1 MAATITAI
9 GKYGQTSGSYP
20 WTLTTAAT
28 INTLGADALL
38 VFILN
43 SNANKGT
50 PTVKFGG
57 SGGVNMTLLGSRSN
71 GSDGKLFV
79 FGLIG
84 PAKTDTGSL
93 YVNNPNENGDNTT
106 IMTLSLTNVDLTAP
120 WGAVIGANGVNG
132 AAIPFTLTTT
142 AAGSTVFGI
151 HTSIYG
157 PGVGGMSE
165 SGGSPAITQV
175 DSADVD
181 SSCVMKVFRQE
192 VTASG
197 GTAAGNGTINY
208 SDHMVYQVEVKASS
222 GPPKKTLTAP
232 AIANTSGVGSPLV
245 KDPNVGLLAP
255 ASIVNSGA
263 ALGSPVVTRQTVA
276 FFNQNGAGNT
286 ISGSPATT
294 VERTS
299 VASNYRN
306 SIASVPVVNTEKKY
320 WEIRVDAIAATS
332 IPAIGVGV
340 QSTPLDTQLGG
351 WQSDAI
357 SWDASGGARDNN
369 TGMSGRP
376 VYAAGDILMVAV
388 DMANGWVFMGMNGQW
403 YNGTQAGNVNFSS
416 GDGRVNNSARPTS
429 ISLYPAVQTQN
440 IGDKLT
446 ANFGRAAF
454 AYTPPT
460 GFTGLDAGGPVAKSL
475 TVPSISNVN
484 EFGSHSVALMLKTIS
499 PPAIVND
506 NGMGGHSV
514 IQLAKT
520 VSIENVSVLGNHNVV
535 PVLEPAGLLN
545 SSFLGSHAVGHI
557 LEATGIANSS
567 LMGAPSL
574 VQWLNAP
581 GIEETPSVGTPVVG
595 SSYSMAAPSIV
606 NASALGDPEI
616 KPKNTLAPDGIEN
629 IAIVGEPTVGQAV
642 YAPAIVN
649 VSAFGNHALNQGIK
663 APGIE
668 NIDELGS
675 PTVNRGAVQFQP
687 EGLLN
692 TSEVGTPAIYQIVA
706 PEGIDST
713 AALGNPFVTH
723 IYEDA
728 GVHPASIINVNE
740 FGNTEIVYGI
750 RVEGIAPTDPV
761 FGSHI
766 VAQVPKL
773 LVPSIENASLLGE
786 IEINYVVHQ
795 DGIGNISILGNH
807 TIQVV
812 AAKVMPVSI
821 INDNYLGNPV
831 VSIVVGESDKFIRHD
846 GQWRAVETVLVKYES
861 QWHELDMILEKK
873 DGVWVQIF

>member
-20 WTLTTAAT
+20 WTLTTEAT

-71 GSDGKLFV
+71 GSNGKLFV

-151 HTSIYG
+151 HTSVYG
-157 PGVGGMSE
+157 PGADGMTE

-175 DSADVD
+175 DSAAVD

-208 SDHMVYQVEVKASS
+208 SDHMIYQVEVKGSS
-222 GPPKKTLTAP
+222 GPPGKTLKAP
-232 AIANTSGVGSPLV
+232 AIVNTSGVGFSLV
-245 KDPNVGLLAP
+245 KDANAKVLAP
-255 ASIVNSGA
+255 AGIVSSGT
-263 ALGSPVVTRQTVA
+263 ALGSPVITRQTVA
-276 FFNQNGAGNT
+276 FFDQNGAGNT
-286 ISGSPATT
+286 TSGSPATT

-306 SIASVPVVNTEKKY
+306 SIASMPVVNTEKKY

-340 QSTPLDTQLGG
+340 KTTPLDTQLGG

-369 TGMSGRP
+369 TGMNGRP

-403 YNGTQAGNVNFSS
+403 YNGTQAGSVNFSS
-416 GDGRVNNSARPTS
+416 GDGRVNNSARQTS
-429 ISLYPAVQTQN
+429 ISLYPAIQTQN

-484 EFGSHSVALMLKTIS
+484 EFGSHSVALTLKTIS
-499 PPAIVND
+499 PPAIVNAND
-506 NGMGGHSV
+506 MGGHSV
-514 IQLAKT
+514 IQLAET
-520 VSIENVSVLGNHNVV
+520 VSIENVSVLGNHNVQ
-535 PVLEPAGLLN
+535 PLIEPSGLLN

-557 LEATGIANSS
+557 LEATGIANVS
-567 LMGAPSL
+567 LLGSHQ
-574 VQWLNAP
+574 VNSEVSVP
-581 GIEETPSVGTPVVG
+581 GIENTSLLGLHALKT
-595 SSYSMAAPSIV
+595 SYQI
-606 NASALGDPEI
+606 
-616 KPKNTLAPDGIEN
+616 T
-629 IAIVGEPTVGQAV
+629 
-642 YAPAIVN
+642 APAIVN
-649 VSAFGNHALNQGIK
+649 DNAFGTHQVNQGIEAGGLVNDSTVGDATVLAGK
-663 APGIE
+663 VEISPAGI
-668 NIDELGS
+668 
-675 PTVNRGAVQFQP
+675 
-687 EGLLN
+687 LN
-692 TSEVGTPAIYQIVA
+692 ESACGTPAVNLA
-706 PEGIDST
+706 LHFVGINNENE
-713 AALGNPFVTH
+713 LGNHFVTH

-728 GVHPASIINVNE
+728 GVYVPSLINLSAIGEHTLKMSVQMQ
-740 FGNTEIVYGI
+740 GI
-750 RVEGIAPTDPV
+750 GPTDPV
-761 FGSHI
+761 FGSHMVTHVPELSPDGI
-766 VAQVPKL
+766 VNASETGSHTLAYGIQVSDIENVSECGQHSVRLGVL
-773 LVPSIENASLLGE
+773 LVPSIINEN
-786 IEINYVVHQ
+786 H
-795 DGIGNISILGNH
+795 IGNHEIR
-807 TIQVV
+807 
-812 AAKVMPVSI
+812 
-821 INDNYLGNPV
+821 
-831 VSIVVGESDKFIRHD
+831 IVVGENDKFIRHD

>member
-20 WTLTTAAT
+20 WTMTTAAT

-84 PAKTDTGSL
+84 PVKTNTGSL

-106 IMTLSLTNVDLTAP
+106 IMTLSLTNVDLMAP

-175 DSADVD
+175 DSAAVD

-197 GTAAGNGTINY
+197 GTAVGNGTIDY
-208 SDHMVYQVEVKASS
+208 SDHMVYQIEVKGSS
-222 GPPKKTLTAP
+222 GPPKQMLTVP
-232 AIANTSGVGSPLV
+232 GIQNTSIVNKHIV
-245 KDPNVGLLAP
+245 KDPNVALLAP
-255 ASIVNSGA
+255 ASIVNTGT
-263 ALGSPVVTRQTVA
+263 ALGSPTVTRQNIA
-276 FFNQNGAGNT
+276 FFDQNGAGNT
-286 ISGSPATT
+286 TSGSPATT

-306 SIASVPVVNTEKKY
+306 SIASMPVVNTEKKY
-320 WEIRVDAIAATS
+320 WEIKVDAIAATS

-351 WQSDAI
+351 WQSNAI

-369 TGMSGRP
+369 TGMNGRP

-403 YNGTQAGNVNFSS
+403 YNGTQAGDVNFSS
-416 GDGRVNNSARPTS
+416 GDGRVNNSARQTS

-475 TVPSISNVN
+475 SVPSITNVN
-484 EFGSHSVALMLKTIS
+484 EFGSHSVALTLKTLN
-499 PPAIVND
+499 PPSIVND
-506 NGMGGHSV
+506 NGLGGHSV
-514 IQLAKT
+514 IQLANT
-520 VSIENVSVLGNHNVV
+520 ISIENVSVLGNHNVQ
-535 PVLEPAGLLN
+535 PLIEPSGLLN
-545 SSFLGSHAVGHI
+545 SSFLGSHAVGYI
-557 LEATGIANSS
+557 LNATGIENTSLLGSHQVNSEVS
-567 LMGAPSL
+567 
-574 VQWLNAP
+574 VP
-581 GIEETPSVGTPVVG
+581 GIENTSLLGLHALKT
-595 SSYSMAAPSIV
+595 SYQI
-606 NASALGDPEI
+606 
-616 KPKNTLAPDGIEN
+616 T
-629 IAIVGEPTVGQAV
+629 
-642 YAPAIVN
+642 APAIVN
-649 VSAFGNHALNQGIK
+649 DNAFGTHQVNQGIK
-663 APGIE
+663 AGGLVNESVLGDPAVLAGEVQVSPAGI
-668 NIDELGS
+668 
-675 PTVNRGAVQFQP
+675 
-687 EGLLN
+687 LN
-692 TSEVGTPAIYQIVA
+692 ESACGTPAINLALHFV
-706 PEGIDST
+706 GINNENE
-713 AALGNPFVTH
+713 LGNHFVTH

-728 GVHPASIINVNE
+728 GVYVPSFVNLSVMGE
-740 FGNTEIVYGI
+740 HCIEMSVQMQGI
-750 RVEGIAPTDPV
+750 GPTDPV
-761 FGSHI
+761 FGSHMVTHVPELSPAGI
-766 VAQVPKL
+766 VNVSECGQHSIQLGAL
-773 LVPSIENASLLGE
+773 LAP
-786 IEINYVVHQ
+786 
-795 DGIGNISILGNH
+795 
-807 TIQVV
+807 
-812 AAKVMPVSI
+812 SI
-821 INDNYLGNPV
+821 INENHFGNHEIC
-831 VSIVVGESDKFIRHD
+831 IVVGENDKFIRHD
-846 GQWRAVETVLVKYES
+846 GQWRAVETLLVKYDS
-861 QWHELDMILEKK
+861 QWHELDKILEKK